1 MKSMKGVSKFVSGLC
16 TPAKVYLFITL
27 LSTVFYVVMMMEA
40 DHKKDSDSDVVVH
53 NYTMMGLF
61 FKLLFATLWLVFLN
75 YLCKNGHTRMA
86 WFFLLLPVVFMIFM
100 LILGSFFLAYIMGS
114 HGAAIKK
121 MKEAQKQAASS
132 QAQQIAVP
140 SSPQMPSMMGASAPV
155 IEGMQPRS
163 VHTPKEGV
171 GPMQTVGVNTP
182 KVGVGPMQMDDY
194 YHPF

>member
-1 MKSMKGVSKFVSGLC
+1 MKGVSKFVSGLC

-40 DHKKDSDSDVVVH
+40 DHKKDSDSDIVVH

-100 LILGSFFLAYIMGS
+100 LILGSFFLAYIAGS
-114 HGAAIKK
+114 HGAAVKK
-121 MKEAQKQAASS
+121 MKEAQKQAIDS
-132 QAQQIAVP
+132 QKNQVMQ
-140 SSPQMPSMMGASAPV
+140 SDSPQMPSMMGASAPV
-155 IEGMQPRS
+155 IEGMQP
-163 VHTPKEGV
+163 
-171 GPMQTVGVNTP
+171 QGVNTP
-182 KVGVGPMQMDDY
+182 KEGVGPMQMDDY
-194 YHPF
+194 YHLF

>member
-1 MKSMKGVSKFVSGLC
+1 MKGVSKFVFGLC

-40 DHKKDSDSDVVVH
+40 DHKKDIDSDIVVH

-121 MKEAQKQAASS
+121 MTEAQKQAASS
-132 QAQQIAVP
+132 QVQQIAVP
-140 SSPQMPSMMGASAPV
+140 SSPQMPSMMGSSAL
-155 IEGMQPRS
+155 EGMQTGL
-163 VHTPKEGV
+163 HTPKAGV
-171 GPMQTVGVNTP
+171 RQMQTVDVYTP
-182 KVGVGPMQMDDY
+182 KEAVRPMQMDDY
-194 YHPF
+194 HPF

>member
-40 DHKKDSDSDVVVH
+40 DHKKDSDNDVVVH

-121 MKEAQKQAASS
+121 MTEAQKQAIDS
-132 QAQQIAVP
+132 QKNQVMQ
-140 SSPQMPSMMGASAPV
+140 SDSPQMPSMMGASSSGM
-155 IEGMQPRS
+155 EGMQLEGMKHMKGMK
-163 VHTPKEGV
+163 HTGGVEGY
-171 GPMQTVGVNTP
+171 GGYGKSLSSSSYTLM
-182 KVGVGPMQMDDY
+182 
-194 YHPF
+194 

>member
-1 MKSMKGVSKFVSGLC
+1 MKGVSKFVSGLC

-40 DHKKDSDSDVVVH
+40 DHKKDSDNDVVVH

-121 MKEAQKQAASS
+121 MTEAQKQAIDS
-132 QAQQIAVP
+132 QKNQVMQ
-140 SSPQMPSMMGASAPV
+140 SDSPQMPSMMGASSSGM
-155 IEGMQPRS
+155 EGMQLEGMKHMKGMK
-163 VHTPKEGV
+163 HTGGVEGY
-171 GPMQTVGVNTP
+171 GGYGKSLSSSSYTLM
-182 KVGVGPMQMDDY
+182 
-194 YHPF
+194 